1 LKILRAYNAGVA
13 RVIGVGGVFL
23 RARDP
28 DSLGAWYSEALG
40 IDMRDGA
47 PAIFSQRAPGGYLV
61 VSLFEQSSTYIGDPA
76 RQSAMANFIVDNID
90 AVVERLDSCGVMAE
104 PVKSEPYGRF
114 SWAFDPEG
122 NRFELWEPAVTEPDG
137 AVEVESLT

>member
-1 LKILRAYNAGVA
+1 VA

-28 DSLGAWYSEALG
+28 ETLGAWYSEALG
-40 IDMRDGA
+40 IDMRGGA

-61 VSLFEQSSTYIGDPA
+61 VSLFGQSSTYIGDPE

-90 AVVERLDSCGVMAE
+90 AVVERLDSCGVTAE
-104 PVKSEPYGRF
+104 PVQAEPYGKF

-122 NRFELWEPAVTEPDG
+122 NRFELWEPAAGDSDDVALAELED
-137 AVEVESLT
+137 